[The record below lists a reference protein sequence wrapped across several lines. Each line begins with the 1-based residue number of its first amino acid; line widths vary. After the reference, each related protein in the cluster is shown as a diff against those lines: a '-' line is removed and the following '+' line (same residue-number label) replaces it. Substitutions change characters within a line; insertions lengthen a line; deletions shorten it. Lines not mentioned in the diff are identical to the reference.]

1 MSAYNTDFVTLICGR
16 LSMICRSK
24 SMKNNV
30 EEIAAYV
37 MFLFITYL
45 IKSFITDHWFSSLLT
60 LSAAVQGLGF
70 CLLWLQIRKNGHV
83 QGISSRSISLYL
95 VAYMSRL
102 FSTLRYNGY
111 LPIDRTGDWV
121 YQALD
126 VAALFVVCS
135 LLWDVNVVHSK
146 SYEADLDTCNCS
158 WFLALCTCLAY
169 LVHPDL
175 NNSWVADAA
184 WTLALY
190 VESIAMVP
198 QLFMLTKK
206 GGEVDGLL
214 SHYIALIFLSRC
226 LTIVFWGFTYGELRR
241 QDHLEDAVNWPGYAV
256 MAAQLL
262 QVVIFGDFMWLY
274 ARHFYLQR
282 KLVLPT
288 EI

>member
-1 MSAYNTDFVTLICGR
+1 MSAFTQDFVTLFRDR
-16 LSMICRSK
+16 LLTIFRRK
-24 SMKNNV
+24 SIKNNW
-30 EEIAAYV
+30 EETAAYIA
-37 MFLFITYL
+37 FLCITYL
-45 IKSFITDHWFSSLLT
+45 IKSFIMDHWFSSLLT

-70 CLLWLQIRKNGHV
+70 YLLRLQIRKNGHV
-83 QGISSRSISLYL
+83 QGISSRAISLYL
-95 VAYMSRL
+95 VAYLSRL
-102 FSTLRYNGY
+102 SSTLQYNGY

-121 YQALD
+121 YQAFE
-126 VAALFVVCS
+126 VATLFVVCS
-135 LLWDVNVVHSK
+135 LLWDINVVHSK
-146 SYEADLDTCNCS
+146 SYENDLDTCNCS
-158 WFLALCTCLAY
+158 WVLALCTCLAY

-175 NNSWVADAA
+175 NNVWVADAA

-226 LTIVFWGFTYGELRR
+226 LTITFWGFTYGELRR
-241 QDHLEDAVNWPGYAV
+241 QDQTMDSINWPGYCV
-256 MAAQLL
+256 MGAQLL
-262 QVVIFGDFMWLY
+262 QIVIFGDFMWLY